1 MARAAIK
8 DVIGDDIDRMFMSG
22 TVATLTLKKDAK
34 IDEKKLQ
41 KAIEAKKLTFNSLT
55 SRKSA
60 RATAAYVLEVPGL
73 T

>member
-1 MARAAIK
+1 M
-8 DVIGDDIDRMFMSG
+8 IGDDIDRMFMSG

-34 IDEKKLQ
+34 IDEKKLK
-41 KAIEAKKLTFNSLT
+41 KAIEGKKLEYISLT
-55 SRKSA
+55 SRKSK